1 MDRRQFLKEAAFSTS
16 GGLLGLGA
24 ARGLQSGTAAAESSP
39 ESIRVGIITE
49 PGGQHLSWFTRA
61 LGVLDG
67 VEMVAAADESGGF
80 FEKGREYLGPRASEF
95 QTFKDYRQLIGEV
108 RPHLVL
114 LALEPVHTP
123 PVVEAVLQGGAHVL
137 TDKPGCVRLAD
148 FEQVA
153 RLAQSKNLEL
163 MLGLTNR
170 TSPPARKARELV
182 ESGLLGKLYGTS
194 VHLVADHTRL
204 TRPSYWTQWVAS
216 RERAGGGKLIYH
228 GIHYLDLVHY
238 IAGDTITE
246 VAGFAEKVGDQPVDL
261 EDSAVLAYRMSQGT
275 VGTLNTGYFLPK
287 GYSTL
292 VKFWGSQGWLQF
304 DLAGGPP
311 MTWYSTHPDAPGKA
325 QSFYYSQEPNTYT
338 LMMEEAVNAARGLGP
353 FPITTRE
360 SLNSLRVV
368 FAAYDAAREEASQ
381 TVAYSG

>member
-1 MDRRQFLKEAAFSTS
+1 MDRRQFLKDAAITTS
-16 GGLLGLGA
+16 GGWLGLEA
-24 ARGLQSGTAAAESSP
+24 ARSLRSGKALAESSP
-39 ESIRVGIITE
+39 ETIRVGIITE

-67 VEMVAAADESGGF
+67 IEMVAAADDSGEF
-80 FEKGREYLGPRASEF
+80 FDKGREYLGPRASEF
-95 QTFKDYRQLIGEV
+95 RTFNDYRQMIAEI

-114 LALEPVHTP
+114 MALEPVHTP
-123 PVVEAVLQGGAHVL
+123 PVVEAAIQGGAHVL

-148 FEQVA
+148 FEKVA
-153 RLAQSKNLEL
+153 RLARSKNLEL

-170 TSPPARKARELV
+170 TNPAARKARELV
-182 ESGLLGKLYGTS
+182 ESGWLGKLYGTA

-204 TRPSYWTQWVAS
+204 TRPSYWTRWVAS

-261 EDSAVLAYRMSQGT
+261 EDSAVLAYRLSRGT
-275 VGTLNTGYFLPK
+275 VGTLNTGYYLPK

-292 VKFWGSQGWLQF
+292 VKVWGSLGWLRF
-304 DLAGGPP
+304 DLASGPP
-311 MTWYSTHPDAPGKA
+311 MTWYSRHPDAPGKVR
-325 QSFYYSQEPNTYT
+325 SYYYSQEPNTYT

-353 FPITTRE
+353 FPITTEE

-381 TVAYSG
+381 TVAYTG

>member
-1 MDRRQFLKEAAFSTS
+1 MDRRQFLKEAAFTTG
-16 GGLLGLGA
+16 GGLLGLEA
-24 ARGLQSGTAAAESSP
+24 ARSLQSGKALAESSP
-39 ESIRVGIITE
+39 ESVRVGIITE

-80 FEKGREYLGPRASEF
+80 FEQGREYLGARASEF
-95 QTFKDYRQLIGEV
+95 RTFKDYRQLIEEV

-114 LALEPVHTP
+114 MALEPVHTP

-148 FEQVA
+148 FEKVA
-153 RLAQSKNLEL
+153 RLAESKNLEL

-170 TSPPARKARELV
+170 VNPAARKARELV

-204 TRPSYWTQWVAS
+204 TRPSYWTRWVAS

-238 IAGDTITE
+238 IAGDTITQ
-246 VAGFAEKVGDQPVDL
+246 VAGFAEKVGDQPVEL
-261 EDSAVLAYRMSQGT
+261 EDSAVLSYRMSQGT
-275 VGTLNTGYFLPK
+275 VGTLNTGYYLPK

-292 VKFWGSQGWLQF
+292 VKFWGSQGWLHF

-311 MTWYSTHPDAPGKA
+311 MTWYSTHPDAPGNVR
-325 QSFYYSQEPNTYT
+325 SFYYSQEPNTYT

-368 FAAYDAAREEASQ
+368 FAAYDAAREEAAQ
-381 TVAYSG
+381 TVSYSG

>member
-1 MDRRQFLKEAAFSTS
+1 MDRRQFLKEAAITTS
-16 GGLLGLGA
+16 GGWLGLEA
-24 ARGLQSGTAAAESSP
+24 ARSLQSGKALAESSP
-39 ESIRVGIITE
+39 ETIRVGIITE

-67 VEMVAAADESGGF
+67 IEMVTAADDSGEF

-95 QTFKDYRQLIGEV
+95 QTFNDYRQMIAEI

-114 LALEPVHTP
+114 MALEPVHTP
-123 PVVEAVLQGGAHVL
+123 PVAEAAIQGGAHVL

-148 FEQVA
+148 FEKVA
-153 RLAQSKNLEL
+153 RLARSKNLEL

-170 TSPPARKARELV
+170 TNPAARKARELV
-182 ESGLLGKLYGTS
+182 ESGWLGKLYGTA

-204 TRPSYWTQWVAS
+204 TRPSYWTRWVAS

-261 EDSAVLAYRMSQGT
+261 EDSAVLAYRLSRGT
-275 VGTLNTGYFLPK
+275 VGTLNTGYYLPK

-292 VKFWGSQGWLQF
+292 VKVWGSLGWLRF
-304 DLAGGPP
+304 DLASGPP
-311 MTWYSTHPDAPGKA
+311 MTWYSRHPDAPGKVR
-325 QSFYYSQEPNTYT
+325 SFYYSQEPNTYI

-353 FPITTRE
+353 FPITTEE

-368 FAAYDAAREEASQ
+368 FAAYDAARKEASQ

>member
-1 MDRRQFLKEAAFSTS
+1 MDRRQFLKEAAFTTG
-16 GGLLGLGA
+16 GGLLGLEA
-24 ARGLQSGTAAAESSP
+24 ARSLQSGKVLAESSR

-80 FEKGREYLGPRASEF
+80 FEKGREYLGPRASKF
-95 QTFKDYRQLIGEV
+95 QTFKDYRRMIGEV

-114 LALEPVHTP
+114 MALEPVHTP
-123 PVVEAVLQGGAHVL
+123 PVVEAVLEAGAHVL
-137 TDKPGCVRLAD
+137 TDKPACVRLAD
-148 FEQVA
+148 FERVA
-153 RLAQSKNLEL
+153 RLAESKNLEL

-170 TSPPARKARELV
+170 INPAARKARELV
-182 ESGLLGKLYGTS
+182 ESGLMGKLYGTS

-204 TRPSYWTQWVAS
+204 TRPSYWTRWVAS

-246 VAGFAEKVGDQPVDL
+246 VAGFAEKVGDQPVEL

-275 VGTLNTGYFLPK
+275 VGTLNTGYYLPK

-292 VKFWGSQGWLQF
+292 VKFWGSLGWLRF
-304 DLAGGPP
+304 DLAAGPP
-311 MTWYSTHPDAPGKA
+311 MNWYSTHPDAPGKVR
-325 QSFYYSQEPNTYT
+325 SFYYSREPNTYT
-338 LMMEEAVNAARGLGP
+338 LMMEEAVNAARGLAP

-368 FAAYDAAREEASQ
+368 FAAYDAAREEASR
-381 TVAYSG
+381 TVATSG